1 MEELFAEESQLGKT
15 DISSKILSKGDVSSP
30 FSETSYEHPTVERI
44 LSECARVLR
53 LECFCTIDARFI
65 VGTNDNQLSKALG
78 VPKSQVTGL
87 HKTVINLATQYG
99 FSLTRLLS
107 RRISG
112 IANIMRNEFIV
123 ILRKN

>member
-1 MEELFAEESQLGKT
+1 MAS
-15 DISSKILSKGDVSSP
+15 IL
-30 FSETSYEHPTVERI
+30 Y
-44 LSECARVLR
+44 ECARVLIP
-53 LECFCTIDARFI
+53 ECFCTII

-87 HKTVINLATQYG
+87 HKTVINLAYQYG

-112 IANIMRNEFIV
+112 MANTMRDEFIV